1 MSKKIT
7 RNSTTKV
14 VTIVRQGAQGA
25 NASQTFEE
33 SNRVDGSIPVFSAS
47 LGRYVANATVTPT
60 TLTDGGNF

>member
-1 MSKKIT
+1 MTKKIT

-14 VTIVRQGAQGA
+14 VTIVKQGAQGA
-25 NASQTFEE
+25 DSIQSFEE
-33 SNRVDGSIPVFSAS
+33 SGRVDGSIPVFSAS

>member
-7 RNSTTKV
+7 RNSDTKV

-33 SNRVDGSIPVFSAS
+33 TGRVDRSIPVFSAS